1 MQITQETDYAVRL
14 VDVLARSGVHMEA
27 GVLSEQAHVPLRFSA
42 KILRS
47 LVKSGIVCSRKG
59 AHGGYRLARP
69 AGDMRLWK
77 DRTGSAGARGKFTSA
92 AIQHAGFRPSMK
104 RSPVSCGKNWR
115 YIPLPFL
122 IKIEILKKGDPE
134 KESSGSLFMRRE
146 TAPRYKKDRWR
157 KEEKVNT
164 LPGVSL

>member
-69 AGDMRLWK
+69 AGDITLLEVLEAVEGPYRIC
-77 DRTGSAGARGKFTSA
+77 RCQGENYQCSHTACRFSVIYEEITGIVREKLALYTFA
-92 AIQHAGFRPSMK
+92 
-104 RSPVSCGKNWR
+104 VSDQNR
-115 YIPLPFL
+115 
-122 IKIEILKKGDPE
+122 D
-134 KESSGSLFMRRE
+134 
-146 TAPRYKKDRWR
+146 T
-157 KEEKVNT
+157 
-164 LPGVSL
+164 

>member
-69 AGDMRLWK
+69 AGDITLLEVLEAVEGPYRIC
-77 DRTGSAGARGKFTSA
+77 RGQGEISQCSPTACRFSAIYEEITGIVREKLALYTFA
-92 AIQHAGFRPSMK
+92 
-104 RSPVSCGKNWR
+104 VSDQNR
-115 YIPLPFL
+115 
-122 IKIEILKKGDPE
+122 D
-134 KESSGSLFMRRE
+134 
-146 TAPRYKKDRWR
+146 T
-157 KEEKVNT
+157 
-164 LPGVSL
+164 

>member
-69 AGDMRLWK
+69 AGDITLLEVLEAVEGPYRICRCQGEIYQCSHTACRLSAIYEEI
-77 DRTGSAGARGKFTSA
+77 TGIVREKLALYTFA
-92 AIQHAGFRPSMK
+92 
-104 RSPVSCGKNWR
+104 VSDQNR
-115 YIPLPFL
+115 
-122 IKIEILKKGDPE
+122 D
-134 KESSGSLFMRRE
+134 
-146 TAPRYKKDRWR
+146 T
-157 KEEKVNT
+157 
-164 LPGVSL
+164 